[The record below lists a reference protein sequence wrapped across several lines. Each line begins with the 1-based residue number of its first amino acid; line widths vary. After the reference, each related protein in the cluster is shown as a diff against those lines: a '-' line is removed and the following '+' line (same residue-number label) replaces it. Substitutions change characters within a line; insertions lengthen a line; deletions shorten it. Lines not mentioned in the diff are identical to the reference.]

1 MTKRFALSA
10 ASALAALLMTAAPAP
25 VMAADHRDS
34 PVVDDE
40 PAADINDVYMFRDP
54 KDKTKLVLVLSTY
67 PLVNPRFATSYQ
79 YDPDV
84 IFQIGFDVDG
94 NGTFERNVTAKF
106 SPLSNGA
113 GSLQTVTVTLPG
125 GKTATGNVTQPTI
138 QAPEPVPT
146 IINQNGIKVFAGPG
160 GVPGGDP
167 IPGAT
172 RYVIDFEGDAP
183 SGLNRGSGVSAEL
196 DLPAAAVLHKAVG
209 PVAGRDRL
217 WRVTL
222 DIKTQGLAAREFRLF
237 LKRGNGALSE
247 TVIKAIQP

>member
-1 MTKRFALSA
+1 LGAGAVVLYAFGTISENVDNIAAFWLSDRPAKAGQRQDFAYRLTWTSRD
-10 ASALAALLMTAAPAP
+10 LAANANA
-25 VMAADHRDS
+25 RC
-34 PVVDDE
+34 
-40 PAADINDVYMFRDP
+40 
-54 KDKTKLVLVLSTY
+54 
-67 PLVNPRFATSYQ
+67 
-79 YDPDV
+79 
-84 IFQIGFDVDG
+84 
-94 NGTFERNVTAKF
+94 
-106 SPLSNGA
+106 
-113 GSLQTVTVTLPG
+113 
-125 GKTATGNVTQPTI
+125 
-138 QAPEPVPT
+138 
-146 IINQNGIKVFAGPG
+146 IKVFAGPG

-172 RYVIDFEGDAP
+172 RYVIDFEGDALA
-183 SGLNRGSGVSAEL
+183 GLNRGSGVSAEL